1 VSIDVII
8 TCYNEGDFIG
18 EAVQSVLA
26 QSRSDLIQKIIIADD
41 GSDSKTINQLKKV
54 SEADERIEVLFGG
67 GGAGVSAQRLNA
79 LRCSDADYFA
89 ILDGDDYWVEDKI
102 ETQFSI
108 IVDHPETDLIYSRYI
123 SFPDGHPEDGELA
136 SVIDISHSKNL
147 EKEYFISDPPI
158 IPSTTLIKRATYDAC
173 GGFADDLKV
182 FEDTELFIRLCAIG
196 RVRFQEQPTLYKRY
210 HPNSITGGVK
220 DLMADHANVAFRAAS
235 RNPELLPLVPRRL
248 SERARKLGN
257 LKFVVGD
264 RAAAVAFL
272 RLAVQLNP
280 LSISAWSGL
289 VGVQFAPGLLEKV
302 LGSKLKAKRHAF
314 GYECN

>member
-1 VSIDVII
+1 MSIDVII

-41 GSDSKTINQLKKV
+41 GSDSKTINQ
-54 SEADERIEVLFGG
+54 
-67 GGAGVSAQRLNA
+67 
-79 LRCSDADYFA
+79 
-89 ILDGDDYWVEDKI
+89 
-102 ETQFSI
+102 
-108 IVDHPETDLIYSRYI
+108 
-123 SFPDGHPEDGELA
+123 LA

-220 DLMADHANVAFRAAS
+220 DLMADHANVA
-235 RNPELLPLVPRRL
+235 
-248 SERARKLGN
+248 ARKQR
-257 LKFVVGD
+257 K
-264 RAAAVAFL
+264 
-272 RLAVQLNP
+272 
-280 LSISAWSGL
+280 
-289 VGVQFAPGLLEKV
+289 
-302 LGSKLKAKRHAF
+302 KR
-314 GYECN
+314 